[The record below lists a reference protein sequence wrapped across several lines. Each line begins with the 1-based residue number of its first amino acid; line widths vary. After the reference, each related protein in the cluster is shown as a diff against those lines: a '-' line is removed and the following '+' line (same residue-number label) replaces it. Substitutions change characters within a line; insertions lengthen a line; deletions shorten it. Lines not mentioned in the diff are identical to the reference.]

1 MSEVI
6 GQIIGG
12 ILGVVAVHLIIKRD
26 RRQVIG
32 DYEKARNRVELHVIG
47 SCTQCASMKLES
59 DIAGYR
65 ENGKSQR
72 MLCSALDGQPLETH
86 DEALLR
92 FENEAFDKSVKKIKP
107 HQHCPLKF
115 SV

>member
-12 ILGVVAVHLIIKRD
+12 ILGVIAVHLIIKRD

-32 DYEKARNRVELHVIG
+32 DYEKARSRVELHVIG
-47 SCTQCASMKLES
+47 SCTQCTSMKLEPEKV
-59 DIAGYR
+59 GYR
-65 ENGKSQR
+65 ENGKAPR
-72 MLCSALDGQPLETH
+72 MVCSELDDSPLETH
-86 DEALLR
+86 GDATLR
-92 FENEAFDKSVKKIKP
+92 FENEAFGKSVKKIKP

>member
-1 MSEVI
+1 MGEVI

-12 ILGVVAVHLIIKRD
+12 ILGVVAVHLIVKRD

-32 DYEKARNRVELHVIG
+32 DYEKARSRVELHVIG
-47 SCTQCASMKLES
+47 SCTQCTSMKLES

-72 MLCSALDGQPLETH
+72 MLCSALNGQPLETH

-92 FENEAFDKSVKKIKP
+92 SENEAFGKRAKDIEP
-107 HQHCPLKF
+107 LFRCPLKR